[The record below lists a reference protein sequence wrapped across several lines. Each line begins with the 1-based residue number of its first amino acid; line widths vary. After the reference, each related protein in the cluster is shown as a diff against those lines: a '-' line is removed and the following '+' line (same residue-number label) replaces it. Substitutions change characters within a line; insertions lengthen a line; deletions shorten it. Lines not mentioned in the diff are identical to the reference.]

1 MLQYVVCLL
10 VTPRVPLATSTFPS
24 HEGFPCSV
32 GHGAREKLM
41 ESTLRRSVCSFSSR
55 AFQLLFFFF
64 FFLDQQEIEK
74 VDVLER
80 RGSILV
86 ASIKSNASP
95 LSHHKLAKWR

>member
-1 MLQYVVCLL
+1 
-10 VTPRVPLATSTFPS
+10 
-24 HEGFPCSV
+24 
-32 GHGAREKLM
+32 M
-41 ESTLRRSVCSFSSR
+41 ESTLRRSACSFSSR
-55 AFQLLFFFF
+55 AFRLLFFF

-86 ASIKSNASP
+86 ASIESNASP